1 VTVDSSSSKLDVGD
15 RSERRAIIAIGVQFF
30 VNGAVV
36 SSYLPRMPEVR
47 DRLGITL
54 AVLGL
59 VSTLASAAA
68 LVSSMF
74 SSRVIERFGTKRVL
88 VYGATFNALMLPLVG
103 YAGSAGALLAV
114 FVLIASTDVTV
125 DIAMNLQGSW
135 LSAQRKV
142 SVMSRLHGL
151 WSVGT
156 IVGGVC
162 AAWFAA
168 AEIEL
173 RYQLLGSTVVLLV
186 MIAYVSRGVL
196 PDDHPVV
203 VAAHSKPVGDS
214 VVSADGVGLDGVGL
228 EVMRSDG
235 AGSDGAGSDGAG
247 SGTPGK
253 TGMKLLF
260 AVGVAAMFGAALE
273 VTSFEW
279 AAFRLTDDFD
289 TTAGRAGLA
298 FVVFVTGMAV
308 GRLAGDSI
316 QAIVGAKRLT
326 WYSIAVTG
334 FGLSAA
340 LLIDSQA
347 AVLIGFLVAGLGQA
361 TLMPYLYD
369 SAAKLPGR
377 RGAGLGALAAGIRVS
392 TLTTPVITGALAS
405 TSLSVGSA
413 VAIVALPSVVGFAV
427 VTALLARSDL

>member
-1 VTVDSSSSKLDVGD
+1 MTVDSSSSADDPGD

-54 AVLGL
+54 AMLGL

-68 LVSSMF
+68 LVSSML

-114 FVLIASTDVTV
+114 FVLISSTDVTV

-156 IVGGVC
+156 IVGGLC

-173 RYQLLGSTVVLLV
+173 KYQLIGATAVLLV

-203 VAAHSKPVGDS
+203 VAAHTLAVLESDDVGPHG
-214 VVSADGVGLDGVGL
+214 SATGGVGVGS
-228 EVMRSDG
+228 R
-235 AGSDGAGSDGAG
+235 
-247 SGTPGK
+247 GK
-253 TGMKLLF
+253 TGKKLLL
-260 AVGVAAMFGAALE
+260 AVGAASMFAAAME

-279 AAFRLTDDFD
+279 AAFRLADDFG

-298 FVVFVTGMAV
+298 FVVFVIGMAI

-334 FGLSAA
+334 VGLSAA
-340 LLIDSQA
+340 LLIDNQA
-347 AVLIGFLVAGLGQA
+347 AVLIGYLIAGLGQA

-369 SAAKLPGR
+369 AAAKLPGR
-377 RGAGLGALAAGIRVS
+377 PGAGLGAVAAGIRVS

-405 TSLSVGSA
+405 TSLSVGTA
-413 VAIVALPSVVGFAV
+413 VAIVALPSVVGFAI
-427 VTALLARSDL
+427 VTLLLSKADRQL

>member
-1 VTVDSSSSKLDVGD
+1 MTVDPPSTAVDVID
-15 RSERRAIIAIGVQFF
+15 HSERRAILAIGVQFF

-68 LVSSMF
+68 LASSMF

-125 DIAMNLQGSW
+125 DISMNLQGSW

-156 IVGGVC
+156 IVGGLC
-162 AAWFAA
+162 ASWFAA

-186 MIAYVSRGVL
+186 MIAYVSRGLL

-203 VAAHSKPVGDS
+203 LAAHTAPALESGD
-214 VVSADGVGLDGVGL
+214 VGVG
-228 EVMRSDG
+228 
-235 AGSDGAGSDGAG
+235 
-247 SGTPGK
+247 THGK
-253 TGMKLLF
+253 TGMKLLL
-260 AVGVAAMFGAALE
+260 AVGAAAMFGAAME

-279 AAFRLTDDFD
+279 AAFRLADDFG

-298 FVVFVTGMAV
+298 FVVFVIGMAI

-316 QAIVGAKRLT
+316 QAIVGEQRLT
-326 WYSIAVTG
+326 WVSIWITG
-334 FGLSAA
+334 VGLSTA
-340 LLIDSQA
+340 LLIDNQA
-347 AVLIGFLVAGLGQA
+347 AVLIGYLVAGLGQA

-369 SAAKLPGR
+369 AAAKLPGR

-413 VAIVALPSVVGFAV
+413 VAIVALPSVVGFAA
-427 VTALLARSDL
+427 VTALLPDASPQPKA

>member
-1 VTVDSSSSKLDVGD
+1 MNDH
-15 RSERRAIIAIGVQFF
+15 SERRAIVAIGVQFF

-74 SSRVIERFGTKRVL
+74 SSRVIERIGTKRVL
-88 VYGATFNALMLPLVG
+88 VYGATFNALMLPLIG

-125 DIAMNLQGSW
+125 DISMNLQGSW

-156 IVGGVC
+156 IVGGLC
-162 AAWFAA
+162 ASWFAA

-186 MIAYVSRGVL
+186 MIGYVSRGVL

-203 VAAHSKPVGDS
+203 VAAHTAPVPEPDDVGPDGPVSDDVGPDDVGPGD
-214 VVSADGVGLDGVGL
+214 VGPGDVGPGGPVSGGVGV
-228 EVMRSDG
+228 VAS
-235 AGSDGAGSDGAG
+235 
-247 SGTPGK
+247 GK
-253 TGMKLLF
+253 TGVKLLF
-260 AVGVAAMFGAALE
+260 AVGVASMFGAAME
-273 VTSFEW
+273 VTSFDW
-279 AAFRLTDDFD
+279 AAFRLADDFG

-298 FVVFVTGMAV
+298 FVVFVIGMAI

-316 QAIVGAKRLT
+316 QAIVGGQRLT
-326 WYSIAVTG
+326 WVSIGVTG
-334 FGLSAA
+334 AGLSAA
-340 LLIDSQA
+340 LLIDNQA
-347 AVLIGFLVAGLGQA
+347 AVLIGYLVAGLGQA

-369 SAAKLPGR
+369 AAAKLPGR
-377 RGAGLGALAAGIRVS
+377 RGAGLGALAAGVRVS

-413 VAIVALPSVVGFAV
+413 VAIVVLPSIVGFAA
-427 VTALLARSDL
+427 VTALLATANR